1 MVALYCANSLAEFF
15 NADVNAYSCEIS
27 KLWFKCYGEDLK
39 TEYSGFYNKLTK
51 LEKTIN
57 EEEREI
63 EKQREKAKN
72 E

>member
-1 MVALYCANSLAEFF
+1 MNSQ
-15 NADVNAYSCEIS
+15 EIS

>member
-1 MVALYCANSLAEFF
+1 MLHQMMGVHMNSQ
-15 NADVNAYSCEIS
+15 EIS

-57 EEEREI
+57 EEEDDGSTHE
-63 EKQREKAKN
+63 
-72 E
+72 